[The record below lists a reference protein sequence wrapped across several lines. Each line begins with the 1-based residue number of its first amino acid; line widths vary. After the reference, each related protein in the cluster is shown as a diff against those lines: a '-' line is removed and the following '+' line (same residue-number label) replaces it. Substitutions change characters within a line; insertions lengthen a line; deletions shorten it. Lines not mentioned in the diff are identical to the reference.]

1 MILFRLC
8 LFHVLSLIQ
17 TTGKTVNNYS
27 LTTLGNI
34 PYAHS

>member
-1 MILFRLC
+1 MFTLS

-17 TTGKTVNNYS
+17 TTVKTVNNYS

-34 PYAHS
+34 PYEHSYL